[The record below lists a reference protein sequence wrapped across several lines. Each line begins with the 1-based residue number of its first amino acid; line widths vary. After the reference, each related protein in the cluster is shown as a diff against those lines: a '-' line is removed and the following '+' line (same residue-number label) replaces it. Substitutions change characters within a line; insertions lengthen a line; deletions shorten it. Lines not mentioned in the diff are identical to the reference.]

1 MLHSLNTGRR
11 GFAAISYALG
21 LLAVVCTA
29 MPLRAAEETATPVF
43 ESSLPNVPGKKIIAV
58 RVDYPPGARSAP
70 HTHAPSAFIFAY
82 VLAGQIRSQVG
93 DGPVLT
99 YKAGESFDE
108 VPGSK
113 HRVSENASTTNPASM
128 LAVFVV
134 DDSDTPLTTPIK

>member
-1 MLHSLNTGRR
+1 
-11 GFAAISYALG
+11 
-21 LLAVVCTA
+21 

-43 ESSLPNVPGKKIIAV
+43 QHSLPNAPGKKIIAV
-58 RVDYPPGARSAP
+58 RVDYEPGAKSAP

-93 DGPVLT
+93 DEPAQT

-113 HRVSENASTTNPASM
+113 HRISENASATDPASL

-134 DDSDTPLTTPIK
+134 DDGDTPLTTPMK